1 MVGRVLFGEKG
12 FVLLV
17 IGEGWLGCVSGGSLG
32 VGSSGDKELDLGGG
46 YGLG

>member
-17 IGEGWLGCVSGGSLG
+17 ISKRGLGCVSGGSLG
-32 VGSSGDKELDLGGG
+32 VGSSGGKELDLGGG
-46 YGLG
+46 CGLG